1 MAGLR
6 FKIAELERE
15 VRAMETMGEEFF
27 ESRTLWTL
35 KNLLR
40 DLQSI
45 GGAQKGKA
53 RPLELQCLHT
63 IPSDQYEAGNRRGS
77 RKIHAVISGTWDLR
91 PLEKR
96 EIEFC
101 GIAST
106 RIELYASENPDKR
119 LAMWRLELGAEDSPG
134 CYVHAQILGDS
145 DKSPFP
151 EFVPIPRLP
160 SLFVTPMSAVEFVL
174 GELFQDK
181 WPEVTA
187 SGDPEVKNW
196 RALQKKWLQSLF
208 SWYRREMEKTDFSSW
223 IALKQA
229 KPEDGMFL

>member
-1 MAGLR
+1 
-6 FKIAELERE
+6 
-15 VRAMETMGEEFF
+15 METMGEEFF

-35 KNLLR
+35 KDLLR

-45 GGAQKGKA
+45 GERRKKEKLALWSFNA
-53 RPLELQCLHT
+53 FT
-63 IPSDQYEAGNRRGS
+63 QYQAISTRLVARRGS

-106 RIELYASENPDKR
+106 RIELYASDDPDKR

-134 CYVHAQILGDS
+134 CYFHAQILGDS
-145 DKSPFP
+145 DKPPFP

-223 IALKQA
+223 ITLKKA

>member
-15 VRAMETMGEEFF
+15 IRAMETMGKEFF
-27 ESRTLWTL
+27 KSHTLWTL
-35 KNLLR
+35 EDLR
-40 DLQSI
+40 KHLNSI

-53 RPLELQCLHT
+53 HPLELQCLHT
-63 IPSDQYEAGNRRGS
+63 IPSDQYDRKAGK
-77 RKIHAVISGTWDLR
+77 KIYAVISGKWKLR

-106 RIELYASENPDKR
+106 RIGLYASDNPKTL
-119 LAMWRLELGAEDSPG
+119 LARWSLELGAEDSPG
-134 CYVHAQILGDS
+134 CYVHAHILGDPVDS
-145 DKSPFP
+145 RFPKS
-151 EFVPIPRLP
+151 VPIPRLP
-160 SLFVTPMSAVEFVL
+160 SLFVTPMSAIEFVL
-174 GELFQDK
+174 GELFQNE
-181 WPEVTA
+181 WAEATA
-187 SGDPEVKNW
+187 RGNHEVKNW

-223 IALKQA
+223 MALKNA
-229 KPEDGMFL
+229 KPEDSMFL